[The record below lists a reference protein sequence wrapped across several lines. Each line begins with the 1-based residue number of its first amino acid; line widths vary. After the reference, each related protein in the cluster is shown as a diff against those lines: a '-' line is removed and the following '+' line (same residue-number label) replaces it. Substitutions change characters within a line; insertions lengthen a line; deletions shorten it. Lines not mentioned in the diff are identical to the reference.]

1 MSHFFYLHK
10 DLTGEPDAWKLG
22 IALTPYSAVR
32 ARQKFCWNKFKL
44 DHVYFGESYHIGV
57 LESLLKRRLWRYCAK
72 YVKHGSAQTEMFKL
86 PIEDL
91 MKEIEL
97 VIAERKLHIHKLDLP
112 NGYSAAKMSEC
123 PLNLPS
129 EAEAS
134 NYCRRL
140 CEQRWK
146 QT

>member
-1 MSHFFYLHK
+1 MSHFFYIHK
-10 DLTGEPDAWKLG
+10 DLTGEPDAWKIG

-32 ARQKFCWNKFKL
+32 ARQKFCWNQFKL
-44 DHVYFGESYHIGV
+44 DHVYFGESFDIGV

-72 YVKHGSAQTEMFKL
+72 YVKYGSAQTEMFKL

-112 NGYSAAKMSEC
+112 NGYSAANMSKC
-123 PLNLPS
+123 PLNLPG
-129 EAEAS
+129 EKLAAE
-134 NYCRRL
+134 YCR
-140 CEQRWK
+140 QRVDEIWG
-146 QT
+146 